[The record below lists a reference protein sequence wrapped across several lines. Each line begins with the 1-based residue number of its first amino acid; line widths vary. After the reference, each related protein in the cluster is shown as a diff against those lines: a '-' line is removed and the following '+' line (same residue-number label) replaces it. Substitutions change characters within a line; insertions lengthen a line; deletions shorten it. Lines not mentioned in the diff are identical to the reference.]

1 MSENDRE
8 YRTIVVHGP
17 AGCGKTHHSK
27 DLARALGCGEVID
40 EWGDMGRSNG
50 FLPPVTPGALHLT
63 NVDLSGPKCD
73 LAPDVLVLSFD
84 AAISA
89 AFCLGAV

>member
-8 YRTIVVHGP
+8 NRTVIVHGP

-40 EWGDMGRSNG
+40 GWGDLGRSNG

-63 NVDLSGPKCD
+63 NVDLSGPKYG
-73 LAPDVLVLSFD
+73 LAPSVLVLSFD
-84 AAISA
+84 AAMSA

>member
-1 MSENDRE
+1 MSEKDRE

-27 DLARALGCGEVID
+27 DLARALGCREVID
-40 EWGDMGRSNG
+40 GWADMGLSNG

-63 NVDLSGPKCD
+63 NIDLSTPVNRLPGN
-73 LAPDVLVLSFD
+73 VLVLSFD
-84 AAISA
+84 AAMAA